1 MKLLGKK
8 IVLGISGSIAAY
20 KSAILCRLLIKNGAE
35 VRVVMT
41 PSATDFITPTTLSTL
56 SNHQVFDSIHDGHSW
71 NGHVEL
77 GLWADL
83 MIIAP
88 ATANTL
94 AHLAHGICNNMLD
107 AVYLSARCPVFIA
120 PAMDLEMWQ
129 HPTTKQNISQLQQ
142 HGKVIIPVENGFL
155 ASGLMGEGRMAEPE
169 SIFDFV
175 SNHFNNAT
183 DLKEKRILI
192 TAGPTYENI
201 DPVRFIG
208 NFSSGK
214 MGLAL
219 ARQCVNRGA
228 QVELVLGPVIEHVLD
243 SPNINI
249 HKVRTAEEMYGA
261 CLDAY
266 PSCDIAIF
274 AAAVADYRPAIA
286 EENKIKKQEDRM
298 TLQLVK
304 TVDIAKSLGELKRS
318 NQLNI
323 GFALETNDE
332 QDNAIAKRKKKNFD
346 LIVLNSTRDKGATFG
361 TDSNKITIYNEN
373 GKIMETQ
380 LLPKDQIA
388 NLILDEIIK
397 LF

>member
-8 IVLGISGSIAAY
+8 IILGISASIAAY
-20 KSAILCRLLIKNGAE
+20 KAAILCRLLIKNGAE

-41 PSATDFITPTTLSTL
+41 PSAADFITPTTLSTL
-56 SNHQVFDSIHDGHSW
+56 SNHKVYDSIHDGQSW
-71 NGHVEL
+71 SGHVDL

-94 AHLAHGICNNMLD
+94 AHLAHGICDNMLD

-129 HPTTKQNISQLQQ
+129 HPTTKQNISLLQQ
-142 HGKVIIPVENGFL
+142 HEKVVLPVDYGFL
-155 ASGLMGEGRMAEPE
+155 ASGLIGDGRMAEPE
-169 SIFDFV
+169 SIVNFIN
-175 SNHFNNAT
+175 NHFVKAL
-183 DLKEKRILI
+183 DLKGKRILI

-208 NFSSGK
+208 NLSSGK
-214 MGLAL
+214 MGMAL

-228 QVELVLGPVIEHVLD
+228 KVELVLGPVLEYGLNMPD
-243 SPNINI
+243 INV
-249 HKVRTAEEMYGA
+249 HKVRTAGEMYDV
-261 CLDAY
+261 CREVYDL
-266 PSCDIAIF
+266 CDIAIF
-274 AAAVADYRPAIA
+274 AAAVADYRPAVV
-286 EENKIKKQEDRM
+286 EENKIKKQEEKM

-304 TVDIAKSLGELKRS
+304 TVDIAKTLGEHKKN
-318 NQLNI
+318 NQINI

-346 LIVLNSTRDKGATFG
+346 LIILNSTRDKGATFG
-361 TDSNKITIYNEN
+361 TETNKITIYNEN
-373 GKIMETQ
+373 GKVMESQ